1 VTRNAK
7 HLYASVLNGVEGSQ
21 LIDGLMM
28 NYFQCDNIIGGDK
41 SVAGLLDSLTKA
53 FVRNGLVR
61 RQQMFQLEQY
71 LAVSAVEQLPAV
83 YAFTRFFKR
92 DWMKVNFTSEISSY
106 IYEMK
111 TAQNI
116 FIEMRNNLP
125 PSSAAF
131 RTNFSYRTDLDLV
144 YSIIQ
149 PHIDSNFL
157 TPEEHKIMVDSIFIM
172 IENGISFAPST
183 NNSFITNS
191 KGNSRRVTYEPAF
204 EKYLI
209 YADELPK
216 VLITDIAL
224 RHMQNNYQYMTHVYE
239 ARISSFVAHPHPGTE
254 HPRHARQ
261 RCRPRSLETLRR

>member
-1 VTRNAK
+1 
-7 HLYASVLNGVEGSQ
+7 
-21 LIDGLMM
+21 M
-28 NYFQCDNIIGGDK
+28 
-41 SVAGLLDSLTKA
+41 
-53 FVRNGLVR
+53 
-61 RQQMFQLEQY
+61 
-71 LAVSAVEQLPAV
+71 

-106 IYEMK
+106 IYETK

-116 FIEMRNNLP
+116 FTEMKNNLP

-131 RTNFSYRTDLDLV
+131 RSSFSYRTDLDLV

-157 TPEEHKIMVDSIFIM
+157 SPEEHKIMVDSIFIM
-172 IENGISFAPST
+172 IENGICFAPST
-183 NNSFITNS
+183 NNSFVTNS

-239 ARISSFVAHPHPGTE
+239 ARLSNFVGSTHPGAQ
-254 HPRHARQ
+254 HAGLARQ
-261 RCRPRSLETLRR
+261 RCYPRCIQAP